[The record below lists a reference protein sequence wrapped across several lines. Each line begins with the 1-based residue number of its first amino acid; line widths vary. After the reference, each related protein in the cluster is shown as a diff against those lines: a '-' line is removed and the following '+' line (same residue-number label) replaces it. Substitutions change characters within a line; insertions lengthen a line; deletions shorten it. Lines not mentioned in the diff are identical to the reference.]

1 MIAGK
6 SNGFNYI
13 NFYSS
18 PFLTLP
24 MEGTLK
30 EANRQR

>member
-6 SNGFNYI
+6 SNGFNI